1 MAATSYRPL
10 HLLAFAVTAA
20 VLVGC
25 GRMAPTSTTGYVG
38 RYGAAAGPTAV
49 NLDVREGSFT
59 AVTFTKP
66 AAAAADPGAAAA
78 AAPAL
83 RPAHAGGHPPAAWLV
98 FTGDVTAAG
107 AAVTLSVTGVERDR
121 ERLAGAELSRYTGCA
136 ITATAGEAFSADVI
150 AAILACTGAV
160 DTAAGSVTAARH
172 DPQDLLIG
180 NWRVSDAPW
189 ITLDITRESLRME
202 LTIGE
207 GLCVTM
213 LRADGSRSDCLA
225 SGTMRIDYTY
235 EATPTGFAAMQV
247 AAVSLYDRDG
257 TPTPV
262 GPGLTDDMNR
272 QIAQILP
279 IYYTV
284 DRTSMTWRYSLDGQ
298 AIYNILDRVSS

>member
-1 MAATSYRPL
+1 MAGSSYRPL

-25 GRMAPTSTTGYVG
+25 GRMAPTSPTGYVG
-38 RYGAAAGPTAV
+38 RYGAVAGPTAV

-66 AAAAADPGAAAA
+66 AD

-83 RPAHAGGHPPAAWLV
+83 RPAHADGHPPAAWLV

-150 AAILACTGAV
+150 AAILACAGAV
-160 DTAAGSVTAARH
+160 DTAAGSVTPARH
-172 DPQDLLIG
+172 DPQELLIG
-180 NWRVSDAPW
+180 NWRVGDAPW
-189 ITLDITRESLRME
+189 ITLDITRASLRME

-207 GLCVTM
+207 GFCVTM
-213 LRADGSRSDCLA
+213 RRADGSRSDCLA

-235 EATPTGFAAMQV
+235 EATPTGLAAMQV

>member
-1 MAATSYRPL
+1 MAGSSYRPL

-25 GRMAPTSTTGYVG
+25 GRMAPTSPTGYVG
-38 RYGAAAGPTAV
+38 RYGAVAGPTAV
-49 NLDVREGSFT
+49 NLDVREVSFT

-66 AAAAADPGAAAA
+66 ADAAADPGAAAA
-78 AAPAL
+78 SPAL
-83 RPAHAGGHPPAAWLV
+83 RPALAGGHPPAAWLV

-172 DPQDLLIG
+172 DPQELLIG
-180 NWRVSDAPW
+180 NWQVSDAPW
-189 ITLDITRESLRME
+189 ITLDITRASLLME
-202 LTIGE
+202 LTIAE
-207 GLCVTM
+207 GFCVTM
-213 LRADGSRSDCLA
+213 RRADGSRSDCLA

-235 EATPTGFAAMQV
+235 EATPTGLAAMQV

-257 TPTPV
+257 TSTAV

>member
-1 MAATSYRPL
+1 MAGISHRPL

-25 GRMAPTSTTGYVG
+25 GRMPTTSTTGYVG
-38 RYGAAAGPTAV
+38 RYGAVAGPTAV
-49 NLDVREGSFT
+49 NLDVRAGAFT

-66 AAAAADPGAAAA
+66 AAAAADPGAGA

-83 RPAHAGGHPPAAWLV
+83 RPAKADGRPPAAWLI
-98 FTGDVTAAG
+98 FTGEVTAAG
-107 AAVTLSVTGVERDR
+107 ARVTLSVTGVERDR
-121 ERLAGAELSRYTGCA
+121 ERLAGEELSRYTSCA

-160 DTAAGSVTAARH
+160 DTAAGSVTAVRH
-172 DPQDLLIG
+172 DPQALLIG
-180 NWRVSDAPW
+180 NWRVGDAPW
-189 ITLDITRESLRME
+189 ITLDITRASMRME

-213 LRADGSRSDCLA
+213 RRADGSRSDCLA
-225 SGTMRIDYTY
+225 PGTMRIDYTY
-235 EATPTGFAAMQV
+235 EVTPSSFAALQV
-247 AAVSLYDRDG
+247 AAVRIYDRDG
-257 TPTPV
+257 TLTSA

-272 QIAQILP
+272 QIAQLLP

-284 DRTSMTWRYSLDGQ
+284 DRTSMMWRYSLDGQ